1 MQLLLFYINL
11 GPINPT
17 PCISNLLNLNFKS
30 FLCPAKID
38 VMAKT
43 STITVDLGNIFNI
56 CCLTTHNAGKI
67 AVCRYH
73 FKNLNVS
80 LLECSQQGANVHYF
94 RRTNT
99 VHKRTSKSVCPVYCT
114 LTVYTYNVY
123 INKFTSNTKLIIVSW
138 PLCLTL

>member
-11 GPINPT
+11 VPINPT
-17 PCISNLLNLNFKS
+17 PSISNLLNLNFKS

-67 AVCRYH
+67 AVRRYH
-73 FKNLNVS
+73 FKCFLFFQFVPPINVPQ
-80 LLECSQQGANVHYF
+80 LKVNIPPVRKVL
-94 RRTNT
+94 RIKTN
-99 VHKRTSKSVCPVYCT
+99 
-114 LTVYTYNVY
+114 
-123 INKFTSNTKLIIVSW
+123 
-138 PLCLTL
+138 

>member
-11 GPINPT
+11 VPINPT

-56 CCLTTHNAGKI
+56 CCLVTHNAGKI
-67 AVCRYH
+67 AVRRYH

-80 LLECSQQGANVHYF
+80 FFQFVPPINVPKLKVNIPPV
-94 RRTNT
+94 RKVLRIKTN
-99 VHKRTSKSVCPVYCT
+99 
-114 LTVYTYNVY
+114 
-123 INKFTSNTKLIIVSW
+123 
-138 PLCLTL
+138 